1 MENEIFVVD
10 THEQRE
16 EIYRKI
22 LLGRDK
28 KKREKL
34 QILVLERNERPREK
48 ERERESRLDD
58 DLGNEINELTGLRV
72 SS

>member
-1 MENEIFVVD
+1 M
-10 THEQRE
+10 
-16 EIYRKI
+16 
-22 LLGRDK
+22 
-28 KKREKL
+28 

>member
-1 MENEIFVVD
+1 MKVLVVD
-10 THEQRE
+10 AHEQRE

-34 QILVLERNERPREK
+34 QILVLEKNERPRER
-48 ERERESRLDD
+48 ERERERERKRENRDWTTIS
-58 DLGNEINELTGLRV
+58 GTK
-72 SS
+72 SMS